1 MDNRQPRPTG
11 VNEPVTLMLVGGGI
25 RCYAFIGAL
34 RAVEEIGV
42 PIGRIIGASTG
53 SIIAA
58 LYAAGMPTADL
69 KRLALETDT
78 ELFRDF
84 SPRGVFSGMGIC
96 RGDAL
101 ERWLD
106 ERLGGVCLADLRRS
120 PLAVITTDI
129 LNHAP
134 FVLSA
139 DNAPR
144 LKVSAAVRFS
154 AAIPFIF
161 AWKKFV
167 VRGKEHVLIDGTL
180 MASVIE
186 SQCAEAGKTLVL
198 RTFSKRSMN
207 HHSSSVMTLRRYA
220 GDLLNIFFHSMD
232 REFLKGARWKDT
244 ITIHCGMVPSLSFSV
259 TADEREF
266 LMEQGY
272 QQTAKY
278 LRYKWGL

>member
-1 MDNRQPRPTG
+1 MDYRQSRQAG
-11 VNEPVTLMLVGGGI
+11 ADEPVTLMLVGGGI

-42 PIGRIIGASTG
+42 PIGKIIGASTG

-58 LYAAGMPTADL
+58 LYASGMSTAEL
-69 KRLALETDT
+69 KQLALETDT
-78 ELFRDF
+78 EMFRDF
-84 SPRGVFSGMGIC
+84 SPRGVFSGMGVC

-106 ERLGGVCLADLRRS
+106 DRLGGACLADLRRH

-134 FVLSA
+134 LVVSA
-139 DNAPR
+139 ENAPR
-144 LKVSAAVRFS
+144 LTVSAAVRFS
-154 AAIPFIF
+154 TAIPFIF
-161 AWKKFV
+161 SWKKFTL
-167 VRGKEHVLIDGTL
+167 RGKDHVLIDGTL

-186 SQCAEAGKTLVL
+186 GQYAEREKTLVL

-207 HHSSSVMTLRRYA
+207 HHASTVMTLRRYT
-220 GDLLNIFFHSMD
+220 GDLLNIFFHAMD

-244 ITIHCGMVPSLSFSV
+244 ITIHCGMVPSLSFSIP
-259 TADEREF
+259 TDEREF